1 MPIIFEGITISG
13 GISIVSPITDTQK
26 AIFGYGVTNVAV
38 SMTYNLA
45 AAAYG

>member
-1 MPIIFEGITISG
+1 MPIIFEGRTISG
-13 GISIVSPITDTQK
+13 GISIVSPITGTQK